1 MSARVI
7 ASKSPDKQR
16 YMPKITNI
24 NSSVVPKHPD
34 RQCKLVFINIYIQK
48 NLAFQV
54 NMNAKNTQ
62 KHITRSVDIPGH
74 CETDIDMDVIN
85 DHLNC
90 DDITNFINNSK
101 IIYFYDLI

>member
-1 MSARVI
+1 
-7 ASKSPDKQR
+7 
-16 YMPKITNI
+16 
-24 NSSVVPKHPD
+24 
-34 RQCKLVFINIYIQK
+34 
-48 NLAFQV
+48 
-54 NMNAKNTQ
+54 MNAKNTQ

-101 IIYFYDLI
+101 IIYFYNLIFWIDETLNICNVKVPHHISHATKMTTQYINDLSSENTSFKIRKMSGKNYQS